1 MFSQSP
7 YVCAK
12 WAYNRLMTMRDI
24 ATRINYFRMEKN
36 KSARDL
42 SLAIDKSESYLTQF
56 ESRCFNLST
65 GTLLKLIEALEIEP
79 EEFFAKDYRN
89 YSKNILIDEEYEKLS
104 DDQKEVVLSVLRN
117 FRK

>member
-1 MFSQSP
+1 
-7 YVCAK
+7 
-12 WAYNRLMTMRDI
+12 MTMRDI

-65 GTLLKLIEALEIEP
+65 GTLLKLIEALGIEP

-89 YSKNILIDEEYEKLS
+89 YRKNILIGEEYEKLS
-104 DDQKEVVLSVLRN
+104 DDQKQVVLSVLRN